1 MKARITIG
9 IVSTALAAVCL
20 TLFVRLWG
28 PVGPETLML
37 QFAAISAVGFWGT
50 IGGYTLWD
58 CWDEKRRAEEE
69 ARRIRRITRMRG
81 LA

>member
-20 TLFVRLWG
+20 RLFVNLWG
-28 PVGPETLML
+28 PVGPQTLML

-58 CWDEKRRAEEE
+58 CWDEKRRRDEEE
-69 ARRIRRITRMRG
+69 RRLRRCTRFRG
-81 LA
+81 IA